1 MHNEA
6 EESDS
11 ESDSALERQIQV
23 SGGPTDSL
31 NFSYPVLRSV
41 AEPFLDIFRLDP
53 TNCPDS

>member
-23 SGGPTDSL
+23 SGGPTHSL
-31 NFSYPVLRSV
+31 NF
-41 AEPFLDIFRLDP
+41 
-53 TNCPDS
+53 